1 MYSKEQLKELEQI
14 GQTISH
20 FATVT
25 QSGFKRGSLIKEDN
39 AVADIYEAATGTKVE
54 RTFGCKTCCYNFYK
68 KAAELYYESKK
79 YYEEQEKKEEEQA
92 GDEIVELVTNLK
104 ALDGKPKKTTTAKK
118 KTTTNKKKTTT
129 KK

>member
-1 MYSKEQLKELEQI
+1 MYSKEQLKELEKI
-14 GQTISH
+14 GQTINH

-54 RTFGCKTCCYNFYK
+54 RTFGCKACCYNFYR

-92 GDEIVELVTNLK
+92 GDEIIEMIQEMIT
-104 ALDGKPKKTTTAKK
+104 APRPKKTTTAKK
-118 KTTTNKKKTTT
+118 KTATTNKKKTTT